1 MSNSRITPV
10 VTGFIAII
18 VVAVILYILN
28 MKPKTPELETAPEPN
43 APIEVVAPVDN
54 AVEAVVAPIDAT
66 KITQ

>member
-28 MKPKTPELETAPEPN
+28 MKPKTPELETTPEP
-43 APIEVVAPVDN
+43 APVEVVEPVVDN
-54 AVEAVVAPIDAT
+54 AVETVVAPIDAT